1 MEFGTRHGAKLL
13 FMAKVLQ
20 LIPIKVLKYLALI
33 FEGLRTFS
41 SEDGN
46 ASTSMEGGYIGDEQV
61 LRKAIDFFGMEEWVH
76 IVKGD
81 ARITIPAFNEAFPC
95 DGKFCLYLL

>member
-1 MEFGTRHGAKLL
+1 
-13 FMAKVLQ
+13 
-20 LIPIKVLKYLALI
+20 
-33 FEGLRTFS
+33 
-41 SEDGN
+41 
-46 ASTSMEGGYIGDEQV
+46 MEGGYIGDEQV

-95 DGKFCLYLL
+95 DGKFCLY